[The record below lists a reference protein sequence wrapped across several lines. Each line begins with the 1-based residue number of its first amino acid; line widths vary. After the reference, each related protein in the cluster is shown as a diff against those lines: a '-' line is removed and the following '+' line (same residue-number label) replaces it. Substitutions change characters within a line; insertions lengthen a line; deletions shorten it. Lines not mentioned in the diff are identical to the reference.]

1 MQCKDCKTQIPDG
14 VKYCPDCGAMVQT
27 DQIPQ
32 NQPIYPNSF
41 GPAVNQD
48 AQQFPYEGQPAPAPK
63 QKKKINI
70 PGIIISIVLAAVIP
84 VVSSYF
90 YSNRSGSGN
99 APKTDYESV
108 AVSYMENIFSGTSTE
123 DAINASAID
132 FVLVYDD
139 LIDYYS
145 KASESTPEEYLGYL
159 SDNYMIKITNSKELL
174 NADFSLIYES
184 FDEFIRDEFGAYTF
198 SCAVADC
205 DELTDEEIRY
215 YYEKIDEN
223 LNSIGKSTNDY
234 INKSEITEAYKIK
247 VEYVIDG
254 SKTSDEY
261 TNIDE
266 FITIIAGTADGY
278 KVLYDDYFID
288 ALLTLMTEETE

>member
-1 MQCKDCKTQIPDG
+1 MQCKECKAQIPDG
-14 VKYCPDCGAMVQT
+14 VKYCPDCGALIQSE
-27 DQIPQ
+27 QNSQ

-41 GPAVNQD
+41 EQTVNPD
-48 AQQFPYEGQPAPAPK
+48 AQQFPYEGQPAPTLK
-63 QKKKINI
+63 KKKKINI

-99 APKTDYESV
+99 APKTDYENV
-108 AVSYMENIFSGTSTE
+108 AVSYMENIFSGENTDE
-123 DAINASAID
+123 AINASAID
-132 FVLVYDD
+132 FVHVYDD
-139 LIDYYS
+139 LINYYS
-145 KASESTPEEYLGYL
+145 KAYEATPEEYLDYL
-159 SDNYMIKITNSKELL
+159 SDNYMIEITNSEELL
-174 NADFSLIYES
+174 NADFSLIYDS
-184 FDEFIRDEFGAYTF
+184 FDEFVRDEFGSYTF

-215 YYEKIDEN
+215 YYEKIDKN
-223 LNSIGKSTNDY
+223 LNSIDKSTNDY
-234 INKSEITEAYKIK
+234 INKSEISDAYKIR

-254 SKTSDEY
+254 SKASDEY

-266 FITIIAGTADGY
+266 FITIIVGTADGY

-288 ALLTLMTEETE
+288 TLLTLMTEEAE

>member
-1 MQCKDCKTQIPDG
+1 MQCKECKTQIPDG

-27 DQIPQ
+27 DPIPQ
-32 NQPIYPNSF
+32 NQPIYQNSF
-41 GPAVNQD
+41 DPTINPD
-48 AQQFPYEGQPAPAPK
+48 AQQFPYEGQPAPK
-63 QKKKINI
+63 KKKKINI
-70 PGIIISIVLAAVIP
+70 PGLIISVVLAVIIP

-108 AVSYMENIFSGTSTE
+108 AVSYMENILSGTSTD

-145 KASESTPEEYLGYL
+145 KASAATPEEYLDFL
-159 SDNYMIKITNSKELL
+159 SDNYMIKITNSEELL
-174 NADFSLIYES
+174 NADFSFIYDS
-184 FDEFIRDEFGAYTF
+184 FDEFIRDEFGSYTF

-205 DELTDEEIRY
+205 DELTDEEIKY
-215 YYEKIDEN
+215 YYEKIDKN
-223 LNSIGKSTNDY
+223 LNSIEKSTNDY
-234 INKSEITEAYKIK
+234 INKSEITDAYKVK

-266 FITIIAGTADGY
+266 FTTIIVGTEDGY

-288 ALLTLMTEETE
+288 TLLTLMTEEAE